1 MAPGRPR
8 TVSVTELSEY
18 AFCPRAHYYRMHPD
32 GTPPAPGSR
41 AQELGGVEYH
51 RRTLGRERAWS
62 EASPWPWIAALLVGL
77 AVLGVVVWSALP

>member
-1 MAPGRPR
+1 
-8 TVSVTELSEY
+8 
-18 AFCPRAHYYRMHPD
+18 
-32 GTPPAPGSR
+32 
-41 AQELGGVEYH
+41 LGGVEYH